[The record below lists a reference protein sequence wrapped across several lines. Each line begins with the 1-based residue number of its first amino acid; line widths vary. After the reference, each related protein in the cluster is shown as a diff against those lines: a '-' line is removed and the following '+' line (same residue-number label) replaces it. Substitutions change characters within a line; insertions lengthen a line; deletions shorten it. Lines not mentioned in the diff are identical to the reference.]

1 MKSIAI
7 SREYAS
13 GGREVAA
20 MLSKELGIPYYDRNL
35 LLIAAEKFGI
45 STGIMEEFDE
55 RRSSSLLYGI
65 AMLADGFT
73 NQERILMPYKVYQAQ
88 KETVLKLA
96 EDGACI
102 FVGRC
107 ADQILKDKPDVL
119 KVFIYAS
126 SMEDRIARTMSVDQ
140 IGRRDASGYIAQRD
154 RERRDY
160 YYFHTGQEWADRNQ
174 YDLCLNTSS
183 LGYQGCVDILKDLAM
198 KG

>member
-7 SREYAS
+7 SREYGS
-13 GGREVAA
+13 GGREIAF
-20 MLSKELGIPYYDRNL
+20 MLSKELGIHYYDKNL
-35 LLIAAEKFGI
+35 LLIAAEKHGI

-55 RRSSSLLYGI
+55 KKSSSLLYGI

-88 KETVLKLA
+88 KETILKLSK
-96 EDGACI
+96 EGPCI

-107 ADQILKDKPDVL
+107 ADQILRDNPNVL

-126 SMEDRIARTMSVDQ
+126 SMEERIERAMKVDHVG
-140 IGRRDASGYIAQRD
+140 IRDAAGYIAQRD

-174 YDLCLNTSS
+174 YDICLNTSS
-183 LGYQGCVDILKDLAM
+183 LGYQGCVNILKRLA
-198 KG
+198 GA